1 MEDPFFLNYWN
12 APRPRPR
19 FSPNPIHQQDHPP
32 KVVSIPVRFVESER
46 ARSEAATKIQKL
58 YRGFAVRKNVKK
70 IAKIRSQVDNVQ
82 HQISQK
88 SDLIARD
95 AKERLRLNETLMS
108 LLFQLD
114 SVRGVDPAVRDCRKA
129 VIRRAI
135 ALQEAIDAI
144 VEKKETET
152 VADSIDQTLEKT
164 GIPVESATE
173 PKLEMQNPVESA
185 TADEPASEIQYP
197 AEETVDDVPET
208 ETETPIPVVN
218 QCSEG
223 EDQTLE
229 AVQDPSG
236 SEASGIVDD
245 EAPETESSDEKSMKK
260 LEEDDEEGIIP
271 KADMLLSPKEA
282 DLLVE
287 EDVVERVM
295 EENEKLRGLVMELCE
310 RNAEQSRLIELL
322 SQRVDQL
329 EKTVARCERIR
340 KKKKRCDG
348 KLEREIQRRKCER
361 RL

>member
-19 FSPNPIHQQDHPP
+19 FSPNPIHQQHHPP
-32 KVVSIPVRFVESER
+32 KVVSIPVRFVGSER
-46 ARSEAATKIQKL
+46 ARSEAATKIEKL

-152 VADSIDQTLEKT
+152 VADSVEQTLEKP
-164 GIPVESATE
+164 GIPVECVAE
-173 PKLEMQNPVESA
+173 PKREMQNPVESA
-185 TADEPASEIQYP
+185 AADEQASEIRDP
-197 AEETVDDVPET
+197 DEETFDDVPET
-208 ETETPIPVVN
+208 ETEIPVD
-218 QCSEG
+218 QCSEA
-223 EDQTLE
+223 EDQTLEVE
-229 AVQDPSG
+229 AVQDPSESLAVG
-236 SEASGIVDD
+236 VVDD
-245 EAPETESSDEKSMKK
+245 QALEIESRDQKSVVESLK
-260 LEEDDEEGIIP
+260 EDDEKGIIIE
-271 KADMLLSPKEA
+271 KEEEDA
-282 DLLVE
+282 LHSVE
-287 EDVVERVM
+287 EDVA
-295 EENEKLRGLVMELCE
+295 EENEKLRGLVLELCE
-310 RNAEQSRLIELL
+310 RNTEQSRLIELL

-329 EKTVARCERIR
+329 EKTVARCERIQKK
-340 KKKKRCDG
+340 KKKKRCAG
-348 KLEREIQRRKCER
+348 KLEREIERRKCER